1 MRRRDLVIVGSVGAF
16 WPRFAQAQ
24 APERIRRIGVLHDYA
39 ETDREGQRQ
48 IAAFREELRKLGW
61 ADGGNLRIEYRSAA
75 VDVELV
81 RAAARQMRALKP
93 DVILAAGAT
102 IVATVQ
108 RASHSIPIVFVNVT
122 DP

>member
-1 MRRRDLVIVGSVGAF
+1 MRRRDLVIIGSVGAF
-16 WPRFAQAQ
+16 WPRNVKAQ

-39 ETDREGQRQ
+39 ETDGEGQRQ

-75 VDVELV
+75 VEAELV
-81 RAAARQMRALKP
+81 RAAARGNA
-93 DVILAAGAT
+93 
-102 IVATVQ
+102 
-108 RASHSIPIVFVNVT
+108 